1 MTLSLYNIYLM
12 VYTMTQ
18 IDNFLEELVA
28 ATIGKSREIY
38 SKCKYSVSKIV
49 EAMHAPF
56 DKEGVANRTFSK
68 YFNDPNSKYY
78 HMSVQ
83 EIIDSWNAKAEL
95 GRNNGKALDT
105 YIGMILE
112 NHESEEILEKYKSS
126 LNEIAANK
134 CNVFDKFYNDNIA
147 NKLEYVTREQM
158 LHDESKGVVG
168 RFDAM
173 FLKNDANLPGVQNL
187 LLIDWKNTEKIET
200 SNSYNK
206 LKGPLYKYDDCELN
220 RYTIQLY
227 IYVYILRKVY
237 RLTDVRIIPLLVQIG
252 TVEYAIYAP
261 QIPYSDELV
270 CDIISFAINEINI
283 QTNKN

>member
-1 MTLSLYNIYLM
+1 
-12 VYTMTQ
+12 MTQ
-18 IDNFLEELVA
+18 IDNFLKELND
-28 ATIGKSREIY
+28 ATKGKSREIY

-56 DKEGVANRTFSK
+56 DKEGVANKTFSK

-95 GRNNGKALDT
+95 GRNNGKILDT

-112 NHESEEILEKYKSS
+112 NHESKDILEKYKSS
-126 LNEIAANK
+126 LSEIVATNK
-134 CNVFDKFYNDNIA
+134 CNIFDKFYKENVE
-147 NKLEYVTREQM
+147 NKLEYVTREQI
-158 LHDESKGVVG
+158 LHDETNGVVG
-168 RFDAM
+168 RFDAL
-173 FLKNDANLPGVQNL
+173 FLKNDAKFPGVQNL

-200 SNSYNK
+200 SNLYNK

-237 RLTDVRIIPLLVQIG
+237 HLTDIRIIPLLVQIG
-252 TVEYAIYAP
+252 SVEYAIYAP

-270 CDIISFAINEINI
+270 SDIISFAINEINI
-283 QTNKN
+283 QTNNN

>member
-1 MTLSLYNIYLM
+1 
-12 VYTMTQ
+12 MTQ
-18 IDNFLEELVA
+18 IDDFLKELSI
-28 ATIGKSREIY
+28 ATIGKTREIY

-49 EAMHAPF
+49 EAMHEPF
-56 DKEGVANRTFSK
+56 DKEGVANKTFSK

-83 EIIDSWNAKAEL
+83 EIIASWNAKAEL
-95 GRNNGKALDT
+95 GRNNGKVLDT

-112 NHESEEILEKYKSS
+112 NHESKEILEKYKAS

-134 CNVFDKFYNDNIA
+134 CNVFDKFYNENIV
-147 NKLEYVTREQM
+147 NKLEFLTREQM
-158 LHDESKGVVG
+158 LHDETKGVVG

-173 FLKNDANLPGVQNL
+173 FLKNDVRTPGVQNL

-200 SNSYNK
+200 SNSYSK

-252 TVEYAIYAP
+252 TADYAIYAP

-283 QTNKN
+283 QTNKELT

>member
-1 MTLSLYNIYLM
+1 
-12 VYTMTQ
+12 MTQ
-18 IDNFLEELVA
+18 IDNFLKELND
-28 ATIGKSREIY
+28 ATKGKSREIY

-56 DKEGVANRTFSK
+56 DKEGVANKTFSK

-95 GRNNGKALDT
+95 GRNNGKILDT

-112 NHESEEILEKYKSS
+112 NHESKDILEKYKTS
-126 LNEIAANK
+126 LSEIVATNK
-134 CNVFDKFYNDNIA
+134 CNIFDKFYKENVE
-147 NKLEYVTREQM
+147 NKLEYVTREQI
-158 LHDESKGVVG
+158 LHDETNGVVG
-168 RFDAM
+168 RFDAL
-173 FLKNDANLPGVQNL
+173 FLKNDAKLQGVQNL

-200 SNSYNK
+200 SNLYNK

-237 RLTDVRIIPLLVQIG
+237 HLTDIRIIPLLVQIG
-252 TVEYAIYAP
+252 SVEYAIYAP

-270 CDIISFAINEINI
+270 SDIISFAINEINI

>member
-1 MTLSLYNIYLM
+1 MA
-12 VYTMTQ
+12 Q
-18 IDNFLEELVA
+18 IDNFLKELND
-28 ATIGKSREIY
+28 ATKGKSREIY

-49 EAMHAPF
+49 EAMHAPY
-56 DKEGVANRTFSK
+56 DKEGVANKTFSK

-95 GRNNGKALDT
+95 GRNNGKILDT

-112 NHESEEILEKYKSS
+112 NHESKDILEKYKSS
-126 LNEIAANK
+126 LSEIVATNK
-134 CNVFDKFYNDNIA
+134 CNIFDKFYKENVE
-147 NKLEYVTREQM
+147 NKLEYVTREQI
-158 LHDESKGVVG
+158 LHDETTGVVG
-168 RFDAM
+168 RFDAL
-173 FLKNDANLPGVQNL
+173 FLKNDAKLPGVKNL

-200 SNSYNK
+200 SNLYNK

-237 RLTDVRIIPLLVQIG
+237 HLTDIRIIPLLVQIG
-252 TVEYAIYAP
+252 SVEYAVYAP

-270 CDIISFAINEINI
+270 SDIISFAINEINI

>member
-1 MTLSLYNIYLM
+1 M

-18 IDNFLEELVA
+18 IDNFLEELSA
-28 ATIGKSREIY
+28 ATKGKSREIY

-49 EAMHAPF
+49 EAMYTPF
-56 DKEGVANRTFSK
+56 DKEGVANKTFAK

-83 EIIDSWNAKAEL
+83 EILASWNAKAEL

-134 CNVFDKFYNDNIA
+134 CNVFDKFYNENIV
-147 NKLEYVTREQM
+147 NKLEYVTREQI
-158 LHDESKGVVG
+158 LHDETKGVVG

-173 FLKNDANLPGVQNL
+173 FLKNDTKLPGVQNL

-200 SNSYNK
+200 SNSYTK

-227 IYVYILRKVY
+227 IYVHILRKVY
-237 RLTDVRIIPLLVQIG
+237 HLTDVRIIPLLVQIG
-252 TVEYAIYAP
+252 AVEYAIYAP

-283 QTNKN
+283 QTNNN

>member
-1 MTLSLYNIYLM
+1 
-12 VYTMTQ
+12 MTQ
-18 IDNFLEELVA
+18 IDNFLKELND
-28 ATIGKSREIY
+28 ATKGKSREIY

-49 EAMHAPF
+49 EVMHAPF
-56 DKEGVANRTFSK
+56 DKEGVANKTFSK

-95 GRNNGKALDT
+95 GRNNGKILDT

-112 NHESEEILEKYKSS
+112 NHESKDILEKYKTS
-126 LNEIAANK
+126 LSEIVATNK
-134 CNVFDKFYNDNIA
+134 CNIFDKFYKENVE
-147 NKLEYVTREQM
+147 NKLEYVTREQI
-158 LHDESKGVVG
+158 LHDETTGVVG
-168 RFDAM
+168 RFDAL
-173 FLKNDANLPGVQNL
+173 FLKNDAKFPGVQNL

-200 SNSYNK
+200 SNLYNK

-237 RLTDVRIIPLLVQIG
+237 HLTDIRIIPLLVQIG
-252 TVEYAIYAP
+252 SVEYAIYAP

-270 CDIISFAINEINI
+270 SDIISFAINEINI

>member
-1 MTLSLYNIYLM
+1 MA
-12 VYTMTQ
+12 Q
-18 IDNFLEELVA
+18 IDNFLKELND
-28 ATIGKSREIY
+28 ATKGKSREIY

-56 DKEGVANRTFSK
+56 DKEGVANKTFSK

-95 GRNNGKALDT
+95 GRNNGKILDT

-112 NHESEEILEKYKSS
+112 NHESKDILEKYKSS
-126 LNEIAANK
+126 LSEIVATNK
-134 CNVFDKFYNDNIA
+134 CNIFDKFYKENVE
-147 NKLEYVTREQM
+147 NKLEYVTREQI
-158 LHDESKGVVG
+158 LHDETTGVVG
-168 RFDAM
+168 RFDAL
-173 FLKNDANLPGVQNL
+173 FLKNDAKLPGVKNL

-200 SNSYNK
+200 SNLYNK

-237 RLTDVRIIPLLVQIG
+237 HLTDIRIIPLLVQIG
-252 TVEYAIYAP
+252 SVEYAVYAP

-270 CDIISFAINEINI
+270 SDIISFAINEINI

>member
-1 MTLSLYNIYLM
+1 
-12 VYTMTQ
+12 MTQ
-18 IDNFLEELVA
+18 IDDFLKELSD
-28 ATIGKSREIY
+28 ATIGKTREIY

-49 EAMHAPF
+49 EVMHEPF
-56 DKEGVANRTFSK
+56 DKEGVANKTFSK
-68 YFNDPNSKYY
+68 HFNDPNSKYY
-78 HMSVQ
+78 HMSVK
-83 EIIDSWNAKAEL
+83 EIIASWNAKAEL
-95 GRNNGKALDT
+95 GRNNGKVLDT

-112 NHESEEILEKYKSS
+112 NHESKEILEKYKAS

-134 CNVFDKFYNDNIA
+134 CNVFDKFYNENIV
-147 NKLEYVTREQM
+147 NKLEFLTREQM
-158 LHDESKGVVG
+158 LHDETKGVVG

-173 FLKNDANLPGVQNL
+173 FLKNDVRTPGVQNL

-200 SNSYNK
+200 SNSYSR

-252 TVEYAIYAP
+252 TAAYAIYAP

-283 QTNKN
+283 QTNKELT

>member
-1 MTLSLYNIYLM
+1 
-12 VYTMTQ
+12 MTQ
-18 IDNFLEELVA
+18 IDNFLKELND
-28 ATIGKSREIY
+28 ATKGKSREIY

-56 DKEGVANRTFSK
+56 DKEGVANKTFSK

-95 GRNNGKALDT
+95 GRNNGKILDT

-112 NHESEEILEKYKSS
+112 NHESKDILEKYKTS
-126 LNEIAANK
+126 LSEIVATNK
-134 CNVFDKFYNDNIA
+134 CNIFDKFYKENVE
-147 NKLEYVTREQM
+147 NKLEYVTREQI
-158 LHDESKGVVG
+158 LHDETTGVVG
-168 RFDAM
+168 RFDAL
-173 FLKNDANLPGVQNL
+173 FLKNDAKLPGVKNL

-200 SNSYNK
+200 SNLYNK

-237 RLTDVRIIPLLVQIG
+237 HLTDIRIIPLLVQIG
-252 TVEYAIYAP
+252 SVEYAIYAP

-270 CDIISFAINEINI
+270 SDIISFAINEINI

>member
-1 MTLSLYNIYLM
+1 
-12 VYTMTQ
+12 MTQ
-18 IDNFLEELVA
+18 IDNFLKELND
-28 ATIGKSREIY
+28 ATKGKSREIY

-49 EAMHAPF
+49 EVMHAPF
-56 DKEGVANRTFSK
+56 DKEGVANKTFSK

-95 GRNNGKALDT
+95 GRNNGKILDT

-112 NHESEEILEKYKSS
+112 NHESKDILEKYKTS
-126 LNEIAANK
+126 LSEIVATNK
-134 CNVFDKFYNDNIA
+134 CNIFDKFYKENVE
-147 NKLEYVTREQM
+147 NKLEYVTREQI
-158 LHDESKGVVG
+158 LHDETNGVVG
-168 RFDAM
+168 RFDAL
-173 FLKNDANLPGVQNL
+173 FLKNDAKFPGVQNL

-200 SNSYNK
+200 SNLYNK

-237 RLTDVRIIPLLVQIG
+237 HLTDIRIIPLLVQIG
-252 TVEYAIYAP
+252 SVEYAIYAP

-270 CDIISFAINEINI
+270 SDIISFAINEINI
-283 QTNKN
+283 QTNNN

>member
-1 MTLSLYNIYLM
+1 
-12 VYTMTQ
+12 MTQ
-18 IDNFLEELVA
+18 IDNFLKELND
-28 ATIGKSREIY
+28 ATKGKSREIY

-56 DKEGVANRTFSK
+56 DKEGVANKTFSK

-95 GRNNGKALDT
+95 GRNNGKILDT

-112 NHESEEILEKYKSS
+112 NHESKDILEKYKSS
-126 LNEIAANK
+126 LSEIVATNK
-134 CNVFDKFYNDNIA
+134 CNIFDKFYKENVE
-147 NKLEYVTREQM
+147 NKLEYVTREQI
-158 LHDESKGVVG
+158 LHDETTGVVG
-168 RFDAM
+168 RFDAL
-173 FLKNDANLPGVQNL
+173 FLKNDAKFPGVQNL

-200 SNSYNK
+200 SNLYNK

-237 RLTDVRIIPLLVQIG
+237 HLTDIRIIPLLVQIG
-252 TVEYAIYAP
+252 SVEYAIYAP

-270 CDIISFAINEINI
+270 SDIISFAINEINI
-283 QTNKN
+283 QTNNN

>member
-1 MTLSLYNIYLM
+1 
-12 VYTMTQ
+12 MTQ
-18 IDNFLEELVA
+18 IDNFLKELND
-28 ATIGKSREIY
+28 ATKGKSREIY

-56 DKEGVANRTFSK
+56 DKEGVANKTFSK

-95 GRNNGKALDT
+95 GRNNGKILDT

-112 NHESEEILEKYKSS
+112 NHESKDILEKYKTS
-126 LNEIAANK
+126 LSEIVATNK
-134 CNVFDKFYNDNIA
+134 CNIFDKFYKENVE
-147 NKLEYVTREQM
+147 NKLEYVTREQI
-158 LHDESKGVVG
+158 LHDETNGVVG
-168 RFDAM
+168 RFDAL
-173 FLKNDANLPGVQNL
+173 FLKNDAKLPGVQNL

-200 SNSYNK
+200 SNLYNK

-237 RLTDVRIIPLLVQIG
+237 HLTDIRIIPLLVQIG
-252 TVEYAIYAP
+252 SVEYAIYAP

-270 CDIISFAINEINI
+270 SDIISFAINEINI

>member
-1 MTLSLYNIYLM
+1 
-12 VYTMTQ
+12 MTQ
-18 IDNFLEELVA
+18 IDNFLKELND
-28 ATIGKSREIY
+28 ATKGKSREIY

-49 EAMHAPF
+49 EVMHAPF
-56 DKEGVANRTFSK
+56 DKESVANKTFSK

-83 EIIDSWNAKAEL
+83 EIIDSWNVKAEL
-95 GRNNGKALDT
+95 GRNNGKILDT

-112 NHESEEILEKYKSS
+112 NHESKDILEKYKSS
-126 LNEIAANK
+126 LSEIVATNK
-134 CNVFDKFYNDNIA
+134 CNIFDKFYKENVE
-147 NKLEYVTREQM
+147 NKLEYVTREQI
-158 LHDESKGVVG
+158 LHDETTGVVG
-168 RFDAM
+168 RFDAL
-173 FLKNDANLPGVQNL
+173 FLKNDAKLPGLQNL

-200 SNSYNK
+200 SNLYNK

-237 RLTDVRIIPLLVQIG
+237 HLTDIRIIPLLVQIG
-252 TVEYAIYAP
+252 SVEYTIYAP

-270 CDIISFAINEINI
+270 SDIISFAINEINI

>member
-1 MTLSLYNIYLM
+1 
-12 VYTMTQ
+12 MTQ
-18 IDNFLEELVA
+18 IDNFLKELND
-28 ATIGKSREIY
+28 ATKGKSREIY

-56 DKEGVANRTFSK
+56 DKEGVANKTFSK

-83 EIIDSWNAKAEL
+83 EIIDSWNVKAEL
-95 GRNNGKALDT
+95 GRNNGKILDT

-112 NHESEEILEKYKSS
+112 NHESKDILEKYKTS
-126 LNEIAANK
+126 LSESVATNK
-134 CNVFDKFYNDNIA
+134 CNIFDKFYKENVE
-147 NKLEYVTREQM
+147 NKLEYVTREQI
-158 LHDESKGVVG
+158 LHDETNGVVG
-168 RFDAM
+168 RFDAL
-173 FLKNDANLPGVQNL
+173 FLKNDAKLPGVQNL

-200 SNSYNK
+200 SNLYNK

-237 RLTDVRIIPLLVQIG
+237 HLNDIRIIPLLVQIG
-252 TVEYAIYAP
+252 SVEYTIYAP

-270 CDIISFAINEINI
+270 SDIISFAINEINI

>member
-1 MTLSLYNIYLM
+1 
-12 VYTMTQ
+12 MTQ
-18 IDNFLEELVA
+18 IDNFLKELND
-28 ATIGKSREIY
+28 ATKGKSREIY

-49 EAMHAPF
+49 EVMHAPF
-56 DKEGVANRTFSK
+56 DKEGVANKTFSK

-95 GRNNGKALDT
+95 GRNNGKILDT

-112 NHESEEILEKYKSS
+112 NHESKDILEKYKTS
-126 LNEIAANK
+126 LSEIVATNK
-134 CNVFDKFYNDNIA
+134 CNIFDKFYKENVE
-147 NKLEYVTREQM
+147 NKLEYVTREQI
-158 LHDESKGVVG
+158 LHDETTGVVG
-168 RFDAM
+168 RFDAL
-173 FLKNDANLPGVQNL
+173 FLKNDANFPGVQNL

-200 SNSYNK
+200 SNLYNK

-237 RLTDVRIIPLLVQIG
+237 HLTDIRIIPLLVQIG
-252 TVEYAIYAP
+252 SVEYAIYAP

-270 CDIISFAINEINI
+270 SDIISFAINEINI

>member
-1 MTLSLYNIYLM
+1 
-12 VYTMTQ
+12 MTQ
-18 IDNFLEELVA
+18 IDNFLKELND
-28 ATIGKSREIY
+28 ATKGKSREIY

-56 DKEGVANRTFSK
+56 DKEGVANKTFSK

-95 GRNNGKALDT
+95 GRNNGKILDT

-112 NHESEEILEKYKSS
+112 NHESKDILEKYKTS
-126 LNEIAANK
+126 LSEIVATNK
-134 CNVFDKFYNDNIA
+134 CNMFDKFYKENVE
-147 NKLEYVTREQM
+147 NKLEYVTREQI
-158 LHDESKGVVG
+158 LHDETNGVVG
-168 RFDAM
+168 RFDAL
-173 FLKNDANLPGVQNL
+173 FLKNDAKLPGVQNL

-200 SNSYNK
+200 SNLYNK

-237 RLTDVRIIPLLVQIG
+237 HLTDIRIIPLLVQIG
-252 TVEYAIYAP
+252 SVEYAIYAP

-270 CDIISFAINEINI
+270 SDIISFAINEINI

>member
-1 MTLSLYNIYLM
+1 
-12 VYTMTQ
+12 MTQ
-18 IDNFLEELVA
+18 IDNFLKELND
-28 ATIGKSREIY
+28 ATKGKSREIY

-56 DKEGVANRTFSK
+56 DKESVANKTFSK

-83 EIIDSWNAKAEL
+83 EIIDSWNVKAEL
-95 GRNNGKALDT
+95 GRNNGKILDT

-112 NHESEEILEKYKSS
+112 NHESKDILEKYKTS
-126 LNEIAANK
+126 LSEIVATNK
-134 CNVFDKFYNDNIA
+134 CNIFDKFYKENVE
-147 NKLEYVTREQM
+147 NKLEYITREQI
-158 LHDESKGVVG
+158 LHDETNGVVG
-168 RFDAM
+168 RFDAL
-173 FLKNDANLPGVQNL
+173 FLKNDAKLPGVQNL

-200 SNSYNK
+200 SNLYNK

-237 RLTDVRIIPLLVQIG
+237 HLTDIRIIPLLVQIG
-252 TVEYAIYAP
+252 SVEYAIYAP

-270 CDIISFAINEINI
+270 SDIISFAINEINI

>member
-1 MTLSLYNIYLM
+1 
-12 VYTMTQ
+12 MTQ
-18 IDNFLEELVA
+18 IDIFLKELND
-28 ATIGKSREIY
+28 ATKGKSREIY
-38 SKCKYSVSKIV
+38 SKCKYSASKIV

-56 DKEGVANRTFSK
+56 DKEGVANKTFSK

-83 EIIDSWNAKAEL
+83 EIIDSWNVKAEL
-95 GRNNGKALDT
+95 GRNNGKILDT

-112 NHESEEILEKYKSS
+112 NHESKDILEKYKSS
-126 LNEIAANK
+126 LSEIVATNK
-134 CNVFDKFYNDNIA
+134 CNIFDKFYKENVE
-147 NKLEYVTREQM
+147 NKLEYVTREQI
-158 LHDESKGVVG
+158 LHDETTGVVG
-168 RFDAM
+168 RFDAL
-173 FLKNDANLPGVQNL
+173 FLKNDAKLPGVQNL

-200 SNSYNK
+200 SNLYNK

-237 RLTDVRIIPLLVQIG
+237 HLTDIRIIPLLVQIG
-252 TVEYAIYAP
+252 SVEYAVYAP

-270 CDIISFAINEINI
+270 SDIISFAINEINI

>member
-1 MTLSLYNIYLM
+1 
-12 VYTMTQ
+12 MTQ
-18 IDNFLEELVA
+18 IDNFLKELND
-28 ATIGKSREIY
+28 ATKGKSREIY

-56 DKEGVANRTFSK
+56 DKEGVANKTFSK

-95 GRNNGKALDT
+95 GRNNGKILDT

-112 NHESEEILEKYKSS
+112 NHESKDILEKYKTS
-126 LNEIAANK
+126 LSESVATNK
-134 CNVFDKFYNDNIA
+134 CNIFDKFYKENVE
-147 NKLEYVTREQM
+147 NKLEYVTREQI
-158 LHDESKGVVG
+158 LHDETNGVVG
-168 RFDAM
+168 RFDAL
-173 FLKNDANLPGVQNL
+173 FLKNDAKLPGVQNL

-200 SNSYNK
+200 SNLYNK

-237 RLTDVRIIPLLVQIG
+237 HLTDIRIIPLLVQIG
-252 TVEYAIYAP
+252 SVEYTIYAP

-270 CDIISFAINEINI
+270 SDIISFAINEINI
-283 QTNKN
+283 QTNNN

>member
-1 MTLSLYNIYLM
+1 M
-12 VYTMTQ
+12 VYVMTQ
-18 IDNFLEELVA
+18 IDDFLKELST
-28 ATIGKSREIY
+28 ATIGKTREIY

-49 EAMHAPF
+49 EVMHEPF
-56 DKEGVANRTFSK
+56 DKEGVANKTFSK
-68 YFNDPNSKYY
+68 HFNDPNSKYY

-83 EIIDSWNAKAEL
+83 EIIASWNAKAEL
-95 GRNNGKALDT
+95 GRNNGKVLDT

-112 NHESEEILEKYKSS
+112 NYESKEILEKYKAS

-134 CNVFDKFYNDNIA
+134 CNVFDKFYNENIV
-147 NKLEYVTREQM
+147 NKLEFLTREQM
-158 LHDESKGVVG
+158 LHDETKGVVG

-173 FLKNDANLPGVQNL
+173 FLKNDVRTPGVQNL

-200 SNSYNK
+200 SNSYSR

-237 RLTDVRIIPLLVQIG
+237 HLTDVRIIPLLVQIG
-252 TVEYAIYAP
+252 TVDYAIYAP

-283 QTNKN
+283 QTNKELT

>member
-1 MTLSLYNIYLM
+1 
-12 VYTMTQ
+12 MTQ
-18 IDNFLEELVA
+18 IDNFLKEIND
-28 ATIGKSREIY
+28 ATKGKSREIY

-56 DKEGVANRTFSK
+56 DKEGVANKTFSK

-83 EIIDSWNAKAEL
+83 EIIDSWNVKAEL
-95 GRNNGKALDT
+95 GRNNGKILDT

-112 NHESEEILEKYKSS
+112 NHESKDILEKYKTS
-126 LNEIAANK
+126 LSEIVATNK
-134 CNVFDKFYNDNIA
+134 CNIFDKFYKENVE
-147 NKLEYVTREQM
+147 NKLEYVTREQI
-158 LHDESKGVVG
+158 LHDETTGVVG
-168 RFDAM
+168 RFDAL
-173 FLKNDANLPGVQNL
+173 FLKNDAKLPGVQNL

-200 SNSYNK
+200 SNLYNK

-237 RLTDVRIIPLLVQIG
+237 HLTDIRIIPLLVQIG
-252 TVEYAIYAP
+252 SVEYAVYAP

-270 CDIISFAINEINI
+270 SDIISFAINEINI

>member
-1 MTLSLYNIYLM
+1 
-12 VYTMTQ
+12 MTQ
-18 IDNFLEELVA
+18 IDNFLKELND
-28 ATIGKSREIY
+28 ATKGKSREIY

-56 DKEGVANRTFSK
+56 DKEGVANKTFSK

-95 GRNNGKALDT
+95 GRNNGKILDT

-112 NHESEEILEKYKSS
+112 NHESKDILEKYKTS
-126 LNEIAANK
+126 LSEIVATNK
-134 CNVFDKFYNDNIA
+134 CNIFDKFYKENVE
-147 NKLEYVTREQM
+147 NKLEYVTREQI
-158 LHDESKGVVG
+158 LHDETTGVVG
-168 RFDAM
+168 RFDAL
-173 FLKNDANLPGVQNL
+173 FLKNDAKFPGVQNL

-200 SNSYNK
+200 SNLYNK

-237 RLTDVRIIPLLVQIG
+237 HLTDIRIIPLLVQIG
-252 TVEYAIYAP
+252 SVEYAIYAP

-270 CDIISFAINEINI
+270 SDIISFAINEINI
-283 QTNKN
+283 QTNNN

>member
-1 MTLSLYNIYLM
+1 
-12 VYTMTQ
+12 MTQ
-18 IDNFLEELVA
+18 IDNFLKELSA
-28 ATIGKSREIY
+28 ATIGKTREIY
-38 SKCKYSVSKIV
+38 SKCKYSISKIV
-49 EAMHAPF
+49 EAMHEPF
-56 DKEGVANRTFSK
+56 DKEGVANKTFSK
-68 YFNDPNSKYY
+68 HFNDPNSKYY

-112 NHESEEILEKYKSS
+112 NHESEEILEKYKTS

-134 CNVFDKFYNDNIA
+134 CNVFDKFYNENIV
-147 NKLEYVTREQM
+147 NKLEFLTREQM
-158 LHDESKGVVG
+158 LHDETKGVVG

-173 FLKNDANLPGVQNL
+173 FLKNDVRTPGVQNL

-200 SNSYNK
+200 SNSYSK

-252 TVEYAIYAP
+252 TADYAIYAP

-283 QTNKN
+283 QTKKELT

>member
-1 MTLSLYNIYLM
+1 
-12 VYTMTQ
+12 MTQ
-18 IDNFLEELVA
+18 IDIFLEELSA
-28 ATIGKSREIY
+28 ATVGKSREIY

-56 DKEGVANRTFSK
+56 DKEGVANKTFSK

-83 EIIDSWNAKAEL
+83 EIIDSWNAKAEF

-105 YIGMILE
+105 YIGMMLE
-112 NHESEEILEKYKSS
+112 NNETAEILEKYKES
-126 LNEIAANK
+126 LNEIAAKK
-134 CNVFDKFYNDNIA
+134 CNVFDKFYNENII
-147 NKLEYVTREQM
+147 NKLEYVTREQI
-158 LHDESKGVVG
+158 LHDEAIGVVG

-173 FLKNDANLPGVQNL
+173 FLKNDVMTPGIQNL
-187 LLIDWKNTEKIET
+187 LLIDWKNTEKIEI

-227 IYVYILRKVY
+227 IYVYILRKIY

-252 TVEYAIYAP
+252 TNEYKIYAP

-270 CDIISFAINEINI
+270 YDIISFAINEINI

>member
-1 MTLSLYNIYLM
+1 
-12 VYTMTQ
+12 MTQ
-18 IDNFLEELVA
+18 IDNFLKELND
-28 ATIGKSREIY
+28 ATKGKSREIY

-56 DKEGVANRTFSK
+56 DKESVANNTFSK

-83 EIIDSWNAKAEL
+83 EIIDSWNVKAEL
-95 GRNNGKALDT
+95 GRNNGKILDT

-112 NHESEEILEKYKSS
+112 NHESKDILEKYKSS
-126 LNEIAANK
+126 LSEIVATNK
-134 CNVFDKFYNDNIA
+134 CNIFDKFYKENVE
-147 NKLEYVTREQM
+147 NKLEYVTREQI
-158 LHDESKGVVG
+158 LHDETTGVVG
-168 RFDAM
+168 RFDAL
-173 FLKNDANLPGVQNL
+173 FLKNDAKLPGVQNL
-187 LLIDWKNTEKIET
+187 LIIDWKNTEKIET
-200 SNSYNK
+200 SNLYNK

-237 RLTDVRIIPLLVQIG
+237 HLTDIRIIPLLVQIG
-252 TVEYAIYAP
+252 SVEYAVYAP

-270 CDIISFAINEINI
+270 SDIISFAINEINI

>member
-1 MTLSLYNIYLM
+1 
-12 VYTMTQ
+12 MTQ
-18 IDNFLEELVA
+18 IDDFLKELSD
-28 ATIGKSREIY
+28 ATIGKTREIY

-49 EAMHAPF
+49 EVMHEPF
-56 DKEGVANRTFSK
+56 DKEGVANKTFSK
-68 YFNDPNSKYY
+68 HFNDPNSKYY

-83 EIIDSWNAKAEL
+83 EIIASWNAKAEL
-95 GRNNGKALDT
+95 GRNNGKVLDT
-105 YIGMILE
+105 YVGMILE
-112 NHESEEILEKYKSS
+112 NHESKEILEKYKAS

-134 CNVFDKFYNDNIA
+134 CNVFDKFYNENIV
-147 NKLEYVTREQM
+147 NKLEFLTREQM
-158 LHDESKGVVG
+158 LHDETKGVVG

-173 FLKNDANLPGVQNL
+173 FLKNDVRTPGVQNL

-200 SNSYNK
+200 SNSYSR

-252 TVEYAIYAP
+252 TAAYVIYAP

-283 QTNKN
+283 QTNKELT

>member
-1 MTLSLYNIYLM
+1 
-12 VYTMTQ
+12 MTQ
-18 IDNFLEELVA
+18 IDNFLNELND
-28 ATIGKSREIY
+28 ATKGKSREIY

-56 DKEGVANRTFSK
+56 DKEGVANKTFSK

-95 GRNNGKALDT
+95 GRNNGKILDT

-112 NHESEEILEKYKSS
+112 NHESKDILEKYKTS
-126 LNEIAANK
+126 LSEIVATNK
-134 CNVFDKFYNDNIA
+134 CNIFDKFYKENVE
-147 NKLEYVTREQM
+147 NKLEYVTREQI
-158 LHDESKGVVG
+158 LHDETNGVVG
-168 RFDAM
+168 RFDAL
-173 FLKNDANLPGVQNL
+173 FLKNDAKLPGVQNL

-200 SNSYNK
+200 SNLYNK

-237 RLTDVRIIPLLVQIG
+237 HLTDIRIIPLLVQIG
-252 TVEYAIYAP
+252 SVEYAIYAP

-270 CDIISFAINEINI
+270 SDIISFAINEINI

>member
-1 MTLSLYNIYLM
+1 
-12 VYTMTQ
+12 MTQ
-18 IDNFLEELVA
+18 IDNFLEELSV

-49 EAMHAPF
+49 EAMHVPF
-56 DKEGVANRTFSK
+56 DKEGVANKTFSK

-83 EIIDSWNAKAEL
+83 EIISSWNAKAEL
-95 GRNNGKALDT
+95 GRNNGKALDN

-112 NHESEEILEKYKSS
+112 NNESEEILEKYKAS
-126 LNEIAANK
+126 LKEIAASK
-134 CNVFDKFYNDNIA
+134 CNVFDKFYNENIA
-147 NKLEYVTREQM
+147 NKLEYVAREQI
-158 LHDESKGVVG
+158 LHDETKGVVG

-173 FLKNDANLPGVQNL
+173 FLKNDVRTPGVQNL

-200 SNSYNK
+200 SNSYSK

-237 RLTDVRIIPLLVQIG
+237 HLTDVRIIPLLVQIG
-252 TVEYAIYAP
+252 ITEYAIYAP

-270 CDIISFAINEINI
+270 YDIISFAINEINI
-283 QTNKN
+283 QINKN

>member
-1 MTLSLYNIYLM
+1 
-12 VYTMTQ
+12 MTQ
-18 IDNFLEELVA
+18 IDNFLEELSA

-49 EAMHAPF
+49 EAMHVPF
-56 DKEGVANRTFSK
+56 DKEGVANKTFSK

-83 EIIDSWNAKAEL
+83 EIISSWNAKAEL
-95 GRNNGKALDT
+95 GRNNGKALDN

-112 NHESEEILEKYKSS
+112 NHESEEILEKYKAS
-126 LNEIAANK
+126 LKEIAASK
-134 CNVFDKFYNDNIA
+134 CNVFDKFYNENIA
-147 NKLEYVTREQM
+147 NKLEYVAREQI
-158 LHDESKGVVG
+158 LHDETKGVVG

-173 FLKNDANLPGVQNL
+173 FLKNDVRLPGVQNL

-200 SNSYNK
+200 SNPYNK

-237 RLTDVRIIPLLVQIG
+237 HLTDVRIIPLIVQIG
-252 TVEYAIYAP
+252 ITEYAIYAP
-261 QIPYSDELV
+261 QRPYSDELV

-283 QTNKN
+283 QINKN

>member
-1 MTLSLYNIYLM
+1 
-12 VYTMTQ
+12 MTQ
-18 IDNFLEELVA
+18 IDDFLKELSD
-28 ATIGKSREIY
+28 ATIGKTREIY

-49 EAMHAPF
+49 EVMHKPF
-56 DKEGVANRTFSK
+56 DKEGVANKTFSK
-68 YFNDPNSKYY
+68 HFNDPNSKYY

-112 NHESEEILEKYKSS
+112 NHESKDILEKYKAS

-134 CNVFDKFYNDNIA
+134 CNVFDKFYNENIV
-147 NKLEYVTREQM
+147 NKLEFLTREQM
-158 LHDESKGVVG
+158 LHDETKGVVG

-173 FLKNDANLPGVQNL
+173 FLKNDVRTPGVQNL

-200 SNSYNK
+200 SNSYSK

-252 TVEYAIYAP
+252 TAAYAIYAP

-283 QTNKN
+283 QTNKELT

>member
-1 MTLSLYNIYLM
+1 
-12 VYTMTQ
+12 MTQ
-18 IDNFLEELVA
+18 IDNFLKELND
-28 ATIGKSREIY
+28 ATKGKSREIY

-56 DKEGVANRTFSK
+56 DKEGVANKTFSK

-95 GRNNGKALDT
+95 GRNNGKILDT

-112 NHESEEILEKYKSS
+112 NHESKDILEKYKTS
-126 LNEIAANK
+126 LSESVATNK
-134 CNVFDKFYNDNIA
+134 CNIFDKFYKENVE
-147 NKLEYVTREQM
+147 NKLDYVTREQI
-158 LHDESKGVVG
+158 LHDETTGVVG
-168 RFDAM
+168 RFDAL
-173 FLKNDANLPGVQNL
+173 FLKNDAKLPGVQNL

-200 SNSYNK
+200 SNLYNK

-237 RLTDVRIIPLLVQIG
+237 HLTDIRIIPLLVQIG
-252 TVEYAIYAP
+252 SVEYAIYAP

-270 CDIISFAINEINI
+270 SDIISFAINEINI

>member
-1 MTLSLYNIYLM
+1 
-12 VYTMTQ
+12 MTQ
-18 IDNFLEELVA
+18 IDNFLKELND
-28 ATIGKSREIY
+28 ATKGKSREIY

-49 EAMHAPF
+49 EVMHAPF
-56 DKEGVANRTFSK
+56 DKEGVANKTFSK

-95 GRNNGKALDT
+95 GRNNGKILDT

-112 NHESEEILEKYKSS
+112 NHESKDILEKYKTS
-126 LNEIAANK
+126 LSEIVATNK
-134 CNVFDKFYNDNIA
+134 CNIFDKFYKENVE
-147 NKLEYVTREQM
+147 NKLEYVTREQI
-158 LHDESKGVVG
+158 LHDEITGVVG
-168 RFDAM
+168 RFDAL
-173 FLKNDANLPGVQNL
+173 FIKNDAKFSGVQNL

-200 SNSYNK
+200 SNLYNK

-237 RLTDVRIIPLLVQIG
+237 HLTDIRIIPLLVQIG
-252 TVEYAIYAP
+252 SVEYAIYAP

-270 CDIISFAINEINI
+270 SDIISFAINEINI
-283 QTNKN
+283 QTNNN

>member
-1 MTLSLYNIYLM
+1 
-12 VYTMTQ
+12 MTQ
-18 IDNFLEELVA
+18 IDNFLKELND
-28 ATIGKSREIY
+28 ATKGKSREIY

-56 DKEGVANRTFSK
+56 DKEGVANKTFSK

-95 GRNNGKALDT
+95 GRNNGKILDT

-112 NHESEEILEKYKSS
+112 NHESKDILEKYKTS
-126 LNEIAANK
+126 LSEIVATNK
-134 CNVFDKFYNDNIA
+134 CNIFDKFYKENVE
-147 NKLEYVTREQM
+147 NKLEYVTREQI
-158 LHDESKGVVG
+158 LHDETNGVVG
-168 RFDAM
+168 RFDAL
-173 FLKNDANLPGVQNL
+173 FLKNDAKLPGVQNL

-200 SNSYNK
+200 SNLYNK

-237 RLTDVRIIPLLVQIG
+237 HLTDIRIIPLLVQIG
-252 TVEYAIYAP
+252 SVEYAIYAP
-261 QIPYSDELV
+261 QILYSDELV
-270 CDIISFAINEINI
+270 SDIISFAINEINI

>member
-1 MTLSLYNIYLM
+1 
-12 VYTMTQ
+12 MTQ
-18 IDNFLEELVA
+18 IDNFLKELND
-28 ATIGKSREIY
+28 ATKGKSREIY

-49 EAMHAPF
+49 EVMHAPY
-56 DKEGVANRTFSK
+56 DKEGVANKTFSK

-95 GRNNGKALDT
+95 GRNNGKILDT

-112 NHESEEILEKYKSS
+112 NHESKDILEKYKTS
-126 LNEIAANK
+126 LSESVATNK
-134 CNVFDKFYNDNIA
+134 CNIFDKFYKENVE
-147 NKLEYVTREQM
+147 NKLEYVTREQI
-158 LHDESKGVVG
+158 LHDETTGVVG
-168 RFDAM
+168 RFDAL
-173 FLKNDANLPGVQNL
+173 FLKNDANFPGVQNL

-200 SNSYNK
+200 SNLYNK

-237 RLTDVRIIPLLVQIG
+237 HLTDIRIIPLLVQIG
-252 TVEYAIYAP
+252 SVEYTIYAP

-270 CDIISFAINEINI
+270 SDIISFAINEINI

>member
-1 MTLSLYNIYLM
+1 
-12 VYTMTQ
+12 MTQ
-18 IDNFLEELVA
+18 IDNFLKELND
-28 ATIGKSREIY
+28 ATKGKSREIY

-56 DKEGVANRTFSK
+56 DKEGVANKTFSK

-95 GRNNGKALDT
+95 GRNNGKILDT

-112 NHESEEILEKYKSS
+112 NHESKDILEKYKSS
-126 LNEIAANK
+126 LSEIVATNK
-134 CNVFDKFYNDNIA
+134 CNIFDKFYKENVE
-147 NKLEYVTREQM
+147 NKLEYVTREQI
-158 LHDESKGVVG
+158 LHDETNGVVG
-168 RFDAM
+168 RFDAL
-173 FLKNDANLPGVQNL
+173 FLKNDAKLPGVQNL

-200 SNSYNK
+200 SNLYNK

-227 IYVYILRKVY
+227 IYVYILRKIY
-237 RLTDVRIIPLLVQIG
+237 HLTDIRIIPLLVQIG
-252 TVEYAIYAP
+252 SVEYAIYAP

-270 CDIISFAINEINI
+270 SDIISFAINEINI

>member
-1 MTLSLYNIYLM
+1 
-12 VYTMTQ
+12 MTQ
-18 IDNFLEELVA
+18 IDDFLKELST
-28 ATIGKSREIY
+28 ATIDKTREIY

-49 EAMHAPF
+49 EAMHEPF
-56 DKEGVANRTFSK
+56 DKDGVANKTFSK
-68 YFNDPNSKYY
+68 HFNDPNSKYY

-112 NHESEEILEKYKSS
+112 NHESEEILEKYKTS

-134 CNVFDKFYNDNIA
+134 CNVFDRFYNENIV
-147 NKLEYVTREQM
+147 NKLEFLTREQM
-158 LHDESKGVVG
+158 LHDETKGVVG

-173 FLKNDANLPGVQNL
+173 FLKNDVRTPGVQNL

-200 SNSYNK
+200 SNSYSK

-252 TVEYAIYAP
+252 TAAYAIYAP

-283 QTNKN
+283 QTNKELT